1 MDIINSNYSTFLP
14 GEQESS
20 HSAVDSEEDRSKHL
34 CRVWLL
40 SHHIYDKVKRRKLL
54 ELSLEKSI
62 GGFTLPGK
70 PGVICL
76 EGSPEDCAEAV
87 AVIKSWNWQKI
98 CIKFEEKTT
107 KCSRF
112 NGTSHLFPCI
122 RVKHITC

>member
-1 MDIINSNYSTFLP
+1 MKNRC
-14 GEQESS
+14 
-20 HSAVDSEEDRSKHL
+20 EDL

-54 ELSLEKSI
+54 ELCLEKSI

-76 EGSPEDCAEAV
+76 EGSPRDCAEAV

-98 CIKFEEKTT
+98 CTKFEEKQI
-107 KCSRF
+107 KNSRF
-112 NGTSHLFPCI
+112 NGMS
-122 RVKHITC
+122 K